1 MTPKLPNLRFLRN
14 WRKMQATNT
23 NPIHYIKKKTS
34 QRSSKLVTVLEVN
47 VQTCISTAIWVYSF
61 FFFCS
66 PGLEGW
72 YEFISFSRKF
82 YVYESAILK
91 IFKGNALVW
100 TWLFTWFL
108 CTMQETQTVSNL
120 AVRTSVPHCLLKMSH
135 LVTLAHTCHLLVR
148 HQRNQVCAVK
158 WLFIFFFLS
167 MVGFWLVFFSCLFY
181 Q

>member
-1 MTPKLPNLRFLRN
+1 MKENAGHKYQSHILHKEENQSKKFKISDCSGGKCSEMHLNCNLG
-14 WRKMQATNT
+14 
-23 NPIHYIKKKTS
+23 
-34 QRSSKLVTVLEVN
+34 
-47 VQTCISTAIWVYSF
+47 F
-61 FFFCS
+61 FFFFFFFFS
-66 PGLEGW
+66 PSLKGW
-72 YEFISFSRKF
+72 YEFISSSSKF

-91 IFKGNALVW
+91 IFKDNALVW
-100 TWLFTWFL
+100 TWLFTCFL